1 METEKRGPNP
11 ELMEKGQAIFDRLTP
26 MFEPEQV
33 RKFIVIA
40 PFCDDYEIDA
50 NARIARERLRARHPG
65 AEIYSSRIG
74 RPMIIRMVGL
84 RMGGRLQPD

>member
-1 METEKRGPNP
+1 MDISNP
-11 ELMEKGQAIFDRLTP
+11 AHNRELIERGQAIFQRLAP

-33 RKFIVIA
+33 RKFVVIA

-65 AEIYSSRIG
+65 AEIYEVRVG
-74 RPMIIRMVGL
+74 RPMIIRMHGKVFV
-84 RMGGRLQPD
+84 RKID

>member
-1 METEKRGPNP
+1 MDLSRP
-11 ELMEKGQAIFDRLTP
+11 EHNLELIRRGQAIFDRLIP
-26 MFEPEQV
+26 LFEPEQV

-65 AEIYSSRIG
+65 AEICTWPLG
-74 RPMIIRMVGL
+74 RPMVIRMQGKVL
-84 RMGGRLQPD
+84 VRKID

>member
-1 METEKRGPNP
+1 MDISNP
-11 ELMEKGQAIFDRLTP
+11 KHNLELIEKGRAIFDRLIP
-26 MFEPEQV
+26 LFEPEQV

-65 AEIYSSRIG
+65 AELYASSIG
-74 RPMIIRMVGL
+74 RPMVIRMHGKELV
-84 RMGGRLQPD
+84 RKID

>member
-11 ELMEKGQAIFDRLTP
+11 ELMERGQAIFDRLIP

-65 AEIYSSRIG
+65 AEICTWPLG
-74 RPMIIRMVGL
+74 HPMVIRMQGKLLV
-84 RMGGRLQPD
+84 RKID

>member
-1 METEKRGPNP
+1 METETRRINP
-11 ELMEKGQAIFDRLTP
+11 ELMERGQAIFQRLTP

-65 AEIYSSRIG
+65 AEICTWRLGY
-74 RPMIIRMVGL
+74 PMVIRMQGKLLV
-84 RMGGRLQPD
+84 RKID

>member
-1 METEKRGPNP
+1 METQLPGPNP
-11 ELMEKGQAIFDRLTP
+11 ELIEKGQAIFDRLTP
-26 MFEPEQV
+26 LFEPEQV

-65 AEIYSSRIG
+65 AEVCTWRLGY
-74 RPMIIRMVGL
+74 PMVIRMLGKQLV
-84 RMGGRLQPD
+84 RKID

>member
-1 METEKRGPNP
+1 MDISNP
-11 ELMEKGQAIFDRLTP
+11 AHNRELIEKGQAIFKRLTP

-33 RKFIVIA
+33 QKFIVIA

-65 AEIYSSRIG
+65 AEMYQRAIG
-74 RPMIIRMVGL
+74 DPMVIRYH
-84 RMGGRLQPD
+84 GRLYE

>member
-1 METEKRGPNP
+1 MDISNP
-11 ELMEKGQAIFDRLTP
+11 AHNRELIEKGQAIFQRLTP

-40 PFCDDYEIDA
+40 PFCDDYEIDG

-65 AEIYSSRIG
+65 AETYEASIG
-74 RPMIIRMVGL
+74 RPMVL
-84 RMGGRLQPD
+84 RMHGKLFVRKID